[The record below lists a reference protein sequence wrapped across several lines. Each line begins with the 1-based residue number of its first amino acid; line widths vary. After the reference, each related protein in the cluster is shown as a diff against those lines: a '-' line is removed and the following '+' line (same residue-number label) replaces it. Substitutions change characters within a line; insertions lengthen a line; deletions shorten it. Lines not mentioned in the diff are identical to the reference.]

1 MIIEARVLSKEII
14 TYESKYGRKTQTLLC
29 CIDLCL
35 NAALK
40 TSFDYVLS
48 PFDEENY
55 PGIEADRKINE
66 KWNLFAKWKKERDDS
81 NDPGYEYEATMFSA
95 GIKWSH

>member
-1 MIIEARVLSKEII
+1 MIIEARVISKEIT

-55 PGIEADRKINE
+55 PGIEADRKITLGINR
-66 KWNLFAKWKKERDDS
+66 LA
-81 NDPGYEYEATMFSA
+81 PGFGGRPRMQGKVLKFKSTYGNT
-95 GIKWSH
+95 